1 MISKIILVFVILF
14 ESLTSYSQRYKRDF
28 SRDST
33 ILLNNIFRTL
43 DGKEF
48 KLANY
53 NKNDICVLFFLHRYD

>member
-33 ILLNNIFRTL
+33 ILLNNIFKTL
-43 DGKEF
+43 YGKEF

-53 NKNDICVLFFLHRYD
+53 NKNDLCVLFFLRR